1 MWHFTQSDNIL
12 KVGSSADQV
21 AFLLWKVPALPCA
34 HLIFWHS
41 ISSNKDSLKLRCAA
55 FYEQERLSA
64 SFLASGLLILHEEE
78 LGLPQLSAIL
88 NNPAIS
94 WFYRWTWFLAKK
106 IGTSD
111 AAMSLFETVWDDKG
125 NNRKSKLN
133 PCKSKG
139 QGLQSSMRNLK
150 ELGWLWLSGLVS
162 RAAPPKLKSDW
173 AQFARTG
180 FLECDQFTIY
190 MQPVGHFTIF
200 ICNQLLHATA
210 ATSKSCKKVS
220 NC

>member
-1 MWHFTQSDNIL
+1 
-12 KVGSSADQV
+12 
-21 AFLLWKVPALPCA
+21 
-34 HLIFWHS
+34 
-41 ISSNKDSLKLRCAA
+41 
-55 FYEQERLSA
+55 
-64 SFLASGLLILHEEE
+64 
-78 LGLPQLSAIL
+78 
-88 NNPAIS
+88 
-94 WFYRWTWFLAKK
+94 
-106 IGTSD
+106 
-111 AAMSLFETVWDDKG
+111 MSLFETVWDG
-125 NNRKSKLN
+125 QENNRESKLN
-133 PCKSKG
+133 ACKSKG

-173 AQFARTG
+173 VQFARTS

-220 NC
+220 NCLKAWVIGNAWANLLTHWRVLGRQFIIKTHHVRNVFVRTDAKYEESKN